1 VETPNPV
8 AVLEQRILFL
18 KSIVEVALLCNWTKN
33 EIQRLRNHVNDQLI
47 AIDNTRYDLI
57 EAGEEE
63 EGDDFSEETA
73 NYVWHALMEQLRKDL
88 SLILGVK
95 IKYI

>member
-1 VETPNPV
+1 MKTPDPV
-8 AVLEQRILFL
+8 AVLGQRVLFL
-18 KSIVEVALLCNWTKN
+18 AGIVEVAVLCNWGLADIYKLRCHAHD
-33 EIQRLRNHVNDQLI
+33 RLI
-47 AIDNTRYDLI
+47 EIDNLRYDLI
-57 EAGEEE
+57 DASEEIEDDTSGEER
-63 EGDDFSEETA
+63 A